1 MAIEPPR
8 SGPDDLTRPL
18 VLVVEDESALNQ
30 LLQYNLERAGYR
42 VRVAEDGDEALLAAT
57 EEPPDLVVLDWML
70 PGLSGIEVCRL
81 LRRRSTTQRTPILM
95 LTARG
100 EDTDK
105 VRGLETGAD
114 DYVTKPFSPAELLAR
129 IKALLRRAK
138 PALAADSLTYADIT
152 LDKIQHRVMRDGEP
166 VHLGPTEFRLLRYFM
181 ERPGRVLSREQL
193 LDAVWGSNIHVEI
206 RTVDAHIRRLRKAL
220 NMDGKADLIR
230 TVRSAGYALD
240 TAKG

>member
-1 MAIEPPR
+1 MATEPLSAR
-8 SGPDDLTRPL
+8 SDESSRPL
-18 VLVVEDESALNQ
+18 VLVVEDEGALGH

-42 VRVAEDGDEALLAAT
+42 VRVAEDGDEALLAAA
-57 EEPPDLVVLDWML
+57 EETPDLVVLDWML
-70 PGLSGIEVCRL
+70 PKLSGIEVCRS
-81 LRRRSTTQRTPILM
+81 LRRRAATHATPILM

-100 EDTDK
+100 EDSDK
-105 VRGLETGAD
+105 VRGLESGAD

-129 IKALLRRAK
+129 VKALLRRAS
-138 PALAADSLTYADIT
+138 PALAADNLTYGDIS
-152 LDKIQHRVMRDGEP
+152 LDKIQHRVTRGGVP

-193 LDAVWGSNIHVEI
+193 LDAVWGANIHVEI

-220 NMDGKADLIR
+220 NGEDGADPIR

-240 TAKG
+240 TSKN